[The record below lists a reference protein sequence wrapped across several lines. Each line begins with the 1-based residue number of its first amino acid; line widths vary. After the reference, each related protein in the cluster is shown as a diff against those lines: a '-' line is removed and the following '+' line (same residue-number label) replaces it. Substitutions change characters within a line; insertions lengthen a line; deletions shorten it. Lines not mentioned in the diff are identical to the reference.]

1 MLRHPGFF
9 FPGVCAV
16 FSVVPAHRAST
27 VSGRTTTHIAA
38 LVPASLPVQYAEK
51 TSWKKSCCCSV
62 STVIGEYRTLKT
74 MRHCSL

>member
-16 FSVVPAHRAST
+16 FSVVPAHQAST
-27 VSGRTTTHIAA
+27 VSGRTTTHIVA
-38 LVPASLPVQYAEK
+38 LVLASSPVQYAEK

-62 STVIGEYRTLKT
+62 STVIGECPTKKNKKKP
-74 MRHCSL
+74 